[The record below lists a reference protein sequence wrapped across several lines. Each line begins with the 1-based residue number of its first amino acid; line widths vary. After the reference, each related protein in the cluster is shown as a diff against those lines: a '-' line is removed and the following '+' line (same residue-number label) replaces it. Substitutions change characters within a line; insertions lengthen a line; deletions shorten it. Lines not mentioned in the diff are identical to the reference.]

1 MATVSTTTLTGSGF
15 SEAQASAITRT
26 VQATAN
32 DAVEILRHD
41 IARWHA
47 YLALYLLIQI
57 GIVLLAILIVQA
69 VREPSRTSSSTPAS
83 FAAMD
88 STADLRS
95 RAIQGKNCV
104 NANECPAFRTETSS

>member
-1 MATVSTTTLTGSGF
+1 MAAMLTTTLTESGF

-32 DAVEILRHD
+32 DAVEILRHE

-57 GIVLLAILIVQA
+57 GIVLLAILLTQA
-69 VREPSRTSSSTPAS
+69 
-83 FAAMD
+83 
-88 STADLRS
+88 
-95 RAIQGKNCV
+95 IH
-104 NANECPAFRTETSS
+104 